1 MTNLVK
7 GISNEKIL
15 RLARLGLAQIYDKTS
30 AKLAAA
36 EETKDQKYVLDYFNE
51 ELDKLEE
58 AFNKLDNA
66 IKTIEK
72 EEATA

>member
-1 MTNLVK
+1 MTNLVE

-36 EETKDQKYVLDYFNE
+36 EEAKDPKYVLDYFNE

-66 IKTIEK
+66 IETIEK
-72 EEATA
+72 EETRA